1 MFFTMR
7 LQNVTVGKIVQDG
20 EECPPRQLTVDEQTH
35 LKLEC
40 DRHIVD
46 KANKCVSALRAT
58 FPKVHWDAFPCQ
70 DDPGLII
77 IQASTEIDPSEV
89 VPIMQRAIR
98 PDAFE
103 LRDGHHRMRP

>member
-7 LQNVTVGKIVQDG
+7 FQNVKVGKMLKDG
-20 EECPPRQLTVDEQTH
+20 QECPPRPLTVDEQAH

-40 DRHIVD
+40 DSYIAD
-46 KANKCVSALRAT
+46 MANKCVSALRAR
-58 FPKVHWDAFPCQ
+58 FPKVLWDVSPCQ
-70 DDPGLII
+70 DDPGLIV
-77 IQASTEIDPSEV
+77 IQASAEFDPSEV